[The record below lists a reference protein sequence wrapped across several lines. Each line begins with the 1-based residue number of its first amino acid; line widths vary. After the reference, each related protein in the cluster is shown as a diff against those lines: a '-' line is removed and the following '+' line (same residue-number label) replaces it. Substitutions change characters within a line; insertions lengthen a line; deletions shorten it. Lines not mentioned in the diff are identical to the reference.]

1 MPGPGPAEP
10 AALHTA
16 RILLVDDLVPLLEAH
31 RSYLKRTTCR
41 ILTART
47 GAEALAIC
55 RRERPDLIFLD
66 ASLPGMDGIEACR
79 GIKTDAALASIPVIL
94 LAPGEREAEC
104 RNAGCEEVLDKPV
117 SQQAFLRAVRRFV
130 TLMER
135 QERRIPASLRVT
147 FTARAVTYTAYTKD
161 LSPRGLFLKSGRP
174 FVPGTV
180 LALEIPLPGGTLVRA
195 TGEVRRNVE
204 RKGNSHLLPGIGVL
218 FTVID
223 PASARAIEEFITAR
237 IEGAG

>member
-1 MPGPGPAEP
+1 MPGPVPAEP
-10 AALHTA
+10 AVPHAA

-31 RSYLKRTTCR
+31 RSYLRRTTCR

-47 GAEALAIC
+47 GLEALAVC

-66 ASLPGMDGIEACR
+66 ASLPGMDGMEACR
-79 GIKTDAALASIPVIL
+79 AIKSDAALAAIPVVL
-94 LAPGEREAEC
+94 LAPAEREADC
-104 RNAGCEEVLDKPV
+104 RSAGCDEVLGKPV
-117 SQQAFLRAVRRFV
+117 SQQTFLLAVRRFV
-130 TLMER
+130 KLKER

-180 LALEIPLPGGTLVRA
+180 LALQIPLPGGTVVRA

-204 RKGNSHLLPGIGVL
+204 RKGGSHLLPGIGVL
-218 FTVID
+218 FTAID
-223 PASARAIEEFITAR
+223 PEAVRAIEEFITTR